1 MIVRHMSI
9 EEPTTKSEMWY
20 DWLEY
25 RIRRFMIIECV
36 FFVMFVFLISK
47 SFSISDEIQRTHE
60 MMYQM
65 QLKIDSIENRLSS
78 RHYMKTENTESISG
92 ESQQEISRLREMNE
106 KLENEMKAASIES
119 IMSHRQSAL
128 PSDNLNSIP
137 PNSTTSSREIFNAAS
152 MVAGASIVDKLS
164 SHTVSAQ
171 TGGYI
176 RSGEETY
183 VLLDRKELP
192 LYKAWCSD
200 ESKPRLT
207 INLAKYVKPISV
219 SYQHTKWNGLIPDDA
234 PRIYDVVNCLDNNCK
249 KWDVLVSNCEY
260 KSSGYSISKQEQTC
274 LIQSNR
280 SMMPVNTVQFRFRE
294 NYGNKNR
301 TCAYLVRVYG
311 ERTEPPEDRKAIE
324 RKEEERESTC
334 SWISWQ
340 YNNFRILY
348 NARNK
353 TCPVLYENN
362 CCIECPECCME
373 CTMTTSFSDSM
384 QGFLLFII
392 VLGTLSLIFSGYVQ
406 LCKHLQ

>member
-25 RIRRFMIIECV
+25 RIRRFMVIECV

-65 QLKIDSIENRLSS
+65 QLKIDSIENGLSP
-78 RHYMKTENTESISG
+78 RHYMKAENTESIS
-92 ESQQEISRLREMNE
+92 EDRQQEISRLREMNE
-106 KLENEMKAASIES
+106 KLENEMKAASIAS

-128 PSDNLNSIP
+128 PSNNLNSIP
-137 PNSTTSSREIFNAAS
+137 PNSTSCSREIFNAAS

-176 RSGEETY
+176 RSGEESY

-200 ESKPRLT
+200 QSKPRLT
-207 INLAKYVKPISV
+207 INLAKYIKPISV

-234 PRIYDVVNCLDNNCK
+234 PRIYDVVNCLDNDCK
-249 KWDVLVSNCEY
+249 KWDALVSNCEY
-260 KSSGYSISKQEQTC
+260 KSSGYSIPKQEQTC
-274 LIQSNR
+274 LIPANR
-280 SMMPVNTVQFRFRE
+280 SRTSIKNVQFRFRE

-311 ERTEPPEDRKAIE
+311 ERAEPPEDRKAIE
-324 RKEEERESTC
+324 RKEEDRESTC

-340 YNNFRILY
+340 YNNFRFLY
-348 NARNK
+348 NAFYMR
-353 TCPVLYENN
+353 TIAVLNAQN
-362 CCIECPECCME
+362 VVWNA
-373 CTMTTSFSDSM
+373 
-384 QGFLLFII
+384 Q
-392 VLGTLSLIFSGYVQ
+392 
-406 LCKHLQ
+406 